1 MALLPNIS
9 SSCIHFCKAQTENG
23 RHLLSRMI
31 LSMWCRGHMKHSQ
44 TTCRGDFKQLKQL
57 TVLLTHI
64 WLHRATAT
72 ELQSLFP
79 SGPHRTTLSTNMLSP
94 DDGRRGGSPGPQT
107 WRLPLLLMSHLRSHS
122 MNVPACLG
130 ASIASSDTR
139 LVYTGVYSA
148 DDISGPA
155 RHKMLLIKLEFLSE
169 QAHVSTQKS
178 TDLRLVQSIVV
189 FIKVT
194 YFVS

>member
-1 MALLPNIS
+1 
-9 SSCIHFCKAQTENG
+9 
-23 RHLLSRMI
+23 
-31 LSMWCRGHMKHSQ
+31 
-44 TTCRGDFKQLKQL
+44 
-57 TVLLTHI
+57 
-64 WLHRATAT
+64 
-72 ELQSLFP
+72 
-79 SGPHRTTLSTNMLSP
+79 
-94 DDGRRGGSPGPQT
+94 
-107 WRLPLLLMSHLRSHS
+107 
-122 MNVPACLG
+122 MNVPAGLG
-130 ASIASSDTR
+130 ASIACSDTR
-139 LVYTGVYSA
+139 LEYTGVYSA